1 MRKIVEVNVSFEFE
15 FEKGK
20 GVSIYEKA
28 WEYID
33 KNLPKVFNTEGGELT
48 IYNLNG
54 EEYFE
59 SEDEEYNW

>member
-1 MRKIVEVNVSFEFE
+1 MRKIVEVDVSFEFE
-15 FEKGK
+15 FEKEK

-28 WEYID
+28 WEYIN
-33 KNLPKVFNTEGGELT
+33 KNLPKVFSTEGSELT

-59 SEDEEYNW
+59 SEDEEYN

>member
-1 MRKIVEVNVSFEFE
+1 MRKIVNVDVCFELE
-15 FEKGK
+15 FEKGE

-33 KNLPKVFNTEGGELT
+33 KNLPKVFNTEGSELT
-48 IYNLNG
+48 IYNLDG

-59 SEDEEYNW
+59 GEDEEYS